1 MVKHDTR
8 GTLERA
14 TLVLVAVIGGIGVT
28 QQAVAQAA
36 AGVTI
41 EVGDCVKLQAPEERL
56 ACYERQVDAAERGRA
71 THAGD
76 SPAAAS
82 ALPAAA
88 PAAAPAPATSAVA
101 APSAGRRTVNASGRH
116 VEHRPREDSSAQDKS
131 EQTSTIVAKV
141 AALKQTVPNAY
152 LITLDNGQVWRQN
165 YPQLYPLQPGQRVTL
180 SGSIWGGSSRLTSD
194 ELQGFIQV
202 ERVR

>member
-1 MVKHDTR
+1 MVKHDTTG
-8 GTLERA
+8 GTRA
-14 TLVLVAVIGGIGVT
+14 RAALALVAVIGSFGAT
-28 QQAVAQAA
+28 QIALAQAA

-56 ACYERQVDAAERGRA
+56 ACYERQVDAAEKRRA

-82 ALPAAA
+82 APQAAPLPA
-88 PAAAPAPATSAVA
+88 APATSAA
-101 APSAGRRTVNASGRH
+101 TAPSAGRRTANTPGRH
-116 VEHRPREDSSAQDKS
+116 AERDPPEDNSAQDKY
-131 EQTSTIVAKV
+131 EQTSTIVAMV

-165 YPQLYPLQPGQRVTL
+165 YPQWYPLQPGQRVTL
-180 SGSIWGGSSRLTSD
+180 SGTRWGGSYHLRSD